1 MGLEFFLASPIIAIG
16 IFCVVA
22 IVIDAASNNNHKL
35 GFGFAIFSLIVTGVL
50 ACLTINVGPSDLSQ
64 LNPSSTISRGMISFG
79 RYSAYLD
86 LLFCVAGIMTLY
98 SARPYFQRSNWE
110 TNEFYN
116 LILYAISGMMIIS
129 HANHLLAL
137 FIGIEIM
144 SITFYILAGYFRSTI
159 KSIEAS
165 LKYFLLGSFATGFLL
180 YGMAMIYGATGSM
193 DLTIISA
200 KIVNGNIN
208 SHAYL
213 SIGLALMLVGL
224 SFKAAAFPFHQWA
237 PDVYTGS
244 PTVVTAF
251 MSTAGKAAA
260 LIAFIIVVRAILPFG
275 IHDAQTL
282 LMTQKAQLV
291 IAIISALTM
300 LIGNITA
307 LVQKNIKRMLAYSS
321 VAHAGYLLMGIVAN
335 NAIGWKGIIFY
346 STAYMLMQI
355 GAFVVLSILERD
367 HDKNLELND
376 YAGLS
381 RKHPAL
387 AAMMTI
393 FMLSLAGIPPM
404 AGFFGKYLLFTAAVQ
419 AGYIWLVLVA
429 VVSSIISVYFYIGLI
444 VYMYFKDPVVELEGE
459 AGSANVALYLA
470 TFGILFLGL
479 FPFLLDNLLTKII

>member
-16 IFCVVA
+16 IFCVVS

-35 GFGFAIFSLIVTGVL
+35 GFWFAIFSLFATGFL
-50 ACLTINVGPSDLSQ
+50 ASLTINVSAETLAQ
-64 LNPSSTISRGMISFG
+64 LNPSTTISRGMISFG

-86 LLFCVAGIMTLY
+86 LVFCLAGIMTLF
-98 SARPYFQRSNWE
+98 SARPYFKRANWE

-116 LILYAISGMMIIS
+116 LIIYAVSGMIIIS
-129 HANHLLAL
+129 HSNHLLAL

-144 SITFYILAGYFRSTI
+144 SITFYILAGYFRHTI

-208 SHAYL
+208 SQNYL
-213 SIGLALMLVGL
+213 TLGFAMILIGL

-237 PDVYTGS
+237 PDVYSGS

-260 LIAFIIVVRAILPFG
+260 MIAFIIVARSLMPYG

-291 IAIISALTM
+291 IAVISALTM

-335 NAIGWKGIIFY
+335 NSNGWKGIVFY
-346 STAYMLMQI
+346 SSAYMLMQI
-355 GAFVVLSILERD
+355 GAFVVLSVLERD
-367 HDKNLELND
+367 SDKNLELSD

-381 RKHPAL
+381 KKHPAL

-404 AGFFGKYLLFTAAVQ
+404 AGFFGKYMIFASAIQ
-419 AGYIWLVLVA
+419 AGFVWLVIVA
-429 VVSSIISVYFYIGLI
+429 VISSIISVYFYIGLI
-444 VYMYFKDPVVELEGE
+444 VYMYFKEPVVELEGE
-459 AGSANVALYLA
+459 AGSANIALYLA
-470 TFGILFLGL
+470 TFGILFLGIL
-479 FPFLLDNLLTKII
+479 PFLLDDLLTKII

>member
-1 MGLEFFLASPIIAIG
+1 
-16 IFCVVA
+16 
-22 IVIDAASNNNHKL
+22 
-35 GFGFAIFSLIVTGVL
+35 
-50 ACLTINVGPSDLSQ
+50 
-64 LNPSSTISRGMISFG
+64 
-79 RYSAYLD
+79 
-86 LLFCVAGIMTLY
+86 
-98 SARPYFQRSNWE
+98 
-110 TNEFYN
+110 
-116 LILYAISGMMIIS
+116 
-129 HANHLLAL
+129 
-137 FIGIEIM
+137 
-144 SITFYILAGYFRSTI
+144 
-159 KSIEAS
+159 
-165 LKYFLLGSFATGFLL
+165 SFATGFLL

-208 SHAYL
+208 SQNYL
-213 SIGLALMLVGL
+213 TLGFAMILIGL

-237 PDVYTGS
+237 PDVYSGS

-260 LIAFIIVVRAILPFG
+260 MIAFIIVARSLMPYG

-335 NAIGWKGIIFY
+335 NSNGWKGIVFY
-346 STAYMLMQI
+346 SSAYMLMQI
-355 GAFVVLSILERD
+355 GAFVVLSVLEKD
-367 HDKNLELND
+367 TDKNLELSD

-381 RKHPAL
+381 KKHPAL

-404 AGFFGKYLLFTAAVQ
+404 AGFFGKYMIFASAIQ
-419 AGYIWLVLVA
+419 AGFVWLVIVA
-429 VVSSIISVYFYIGLI
+429 VISSIISVYFYIGLI
-444 VYMYFKDPVVELEGE
+444 VYMYFKEPVVELEGE
-459 AGSANVALYLA
+459 AGSANIALYLA
-470 TFGILFLGL
+470 TFGILFLGIL
-479 FPFLLDNLLTKII
+479 PFLLDDLLTKII

>member
-1 MGLEFFLASPIIAIG
+1 MGEFFLASPIIAIG

-22 IVIDAASNNNHKL
+22 MVLDAASNNNHKL
-35 GFGFAIFSLIVTGVL
+35 GFWFAILSLIVTGML
-50 ACLTINVGPSDLSQ
+50 ACLTICVSPETLSQ
-64 LNPSSTISRGMISFG
+64 LNPLNTISKGMISFG

-86 LLFCVAGIMTLY
+86 LLFCLAGIMTLL
-98 SARPYFQRSNWE
+98 SARPYFQRANWE

-116 LILYAISGMMIIS
+116 LILFAISGMVIIA

-137 FIGIEIM
+137 FVGIEIM

-193 DLTIISA
+193 DLTLISA
-200 KIVNGNIN
+200 KIINGNIN
-208 SHAYL
+208 NHTYL
-213 SIGLALMLVGL
+213 TIGFAMMLVGL

-260 LIAFIIVVRAILPFG
+260 LIAFIIIARSLMPFG
-275 IHDAQTL
+275 IHDAQTI

-291 IAIISALTM
+291 IAVISALTM

-321 VAHAGYLLMGIVAN
+321 VAHAGYLLMGVVAN
-335 NAIGWKGIIFY
+335 NQMGWKGIIFY
-346 STAYMLMQI
+346 SSAYMLMQI
-355 GAFVVLSILERD
+355 GAFVVLSVLERET
-367 HDKNLELND
+367 DKNLELND

-381 RKHPAL
+381 KKHPAL

-404 AGFFGKYLLFTAAVQ
+404 AGFFGKYMIFTSAIQ

-429 VVSSIISVYFYIGLI
+429 VVSSIISVYFYNGLI
-444 VYMYFKDPVVELEGE
+444 VYMYFKDSAIELEGE
-459 AGSANVALYLA
+459 AGSANIALYLA
-470 TFGILFLGL
+470 TFGVLFLGI